1 MLGAVVVITGR
12 PARTAVRLGGFRE
25 AAGLRSMTVLGQYG
39 VERWD
44 ADGDRFDLPPTPD
57 GITHVQQE
65 LPGLLAGLGLD
76 GVRIE
81 DKGRAIG
88 VHTRELADP
97 GAAFDQLGE
106 PLRELAGRYDLK
118 LEPGKNVLGDPGSG
132 HRQG

>member
-1 MLGAVVVITGR
+1 
-12 PARTAVRLGGFRE
+12 
-25 AAGLRSMTVLGQYG
+25 MTVLGQYG

-44 ADGDRFDLPPTPD
+44 ADGDRFDLPPTPE

-65 LPGLLAGLGLD
+65 LPGLLAGLGLE

-97 GAAFDQLGE
+97 GRGVR
-106 PLRELAGRYDLK
+106 PAGASRCASW
-118 LEPGKNVLGDPGSG
+118 PSG
-132 HRQG
+132 TT